1 MTATTRSVNGTGIAG
16 CLSEPFV
23 ALPCSEPLGALLLL
37 QRGCRAL
44 WLGSLECSTMR
55 GLPDQYVLN
64 ATDMSNAIF
73 DIQRAT
79 RCKVPLLVDVDAGYG
94 GLASVEDTFVRL
106 GLLRTAAGVM
116 ENKHPGID
124 KRNSLALSGNT
135 PSDLLPADAF
145 RERIGVAVRAAR
157 SIGDTW
163 VCPRFE
169 DLAVGRSVS
178 ETMHA
183 IDTVMAVAPDAVF
196 VSCRDE
202 EPDRFFALLSDLRK
216 AYPRLPLLTT
226 TGRYRSPQPDHA
238 FFDAGVSILIYS
250 HHAARGK
257 VRALGDIYDALL
269 DPARNERE
277 LLCPLDEVIE
287 SSWKG
292 GSSPCMETVPP
303 HPPEDCGMRDETPP
317 RGK

>member
-1 MTATTRSVNGTGIAG
+1 MTTTTRSANGINIAG
-16 CLSEPFV
+16 CLSAPFV
-23 ALPCSEPLGALLLL
+23 ALPCSEPLGALLLQ

-73 DIQRAT
+73 DIQRAI
-79 RCKVPLLVDVDAGYG
+79 RCGIPLLVDVDAGYG

-106 GLLRTAAGVM
+106 SLLRTAVGVM
-116 ENKHPGID
+116 ENKRPGID
-124 KRNSLALSGNT
+124 KRNSLARSGNT
-135 PSDLLPADAF
+135 PSDLLTADAF

-178 ETMHA
+178 ETMDA
-183 IDTVMAVAPDAVF
+183 IDAVMAAGPDAVF
-196 VSCRDE
+196 VSCKDE
-202 EPDRFFALLSDLRK
+202 EPNRLFTLFSAVRK

-238 FFDAGVSILIYS
+238 FFEAGVSILIYS

-257 VRALGDIYDALL
+257 IRALGDIYDALL
-269 DPARNERE
+269 DSTRNERE
-277 LLCPLDEVIE
+277 LLCPLDEAIDFR
-287 SSWKG
+287 WKG
-292 GSSPCMETVPP
+292 DACPCMETIPP
-303 HPPEDCGMRDETPP
+303 DPPGNPGSGGGKPP